1 MRIRRVERNAE
12 NRMANWVSAGCG
24 VIANE
29 LAQAMEKRGQK
40 LYGVVNRTPE
50 KAVAFAEKYG
60 VQKVFTS
67 FQDVCAD
74 PAVDIIYIST
84 PHNTHIHFL
93 RKALAAGK
101 HVLCEKS
108 ITLNSEE
115 LEEAV
120 QLAKEHGVVLAEA
133 MTIYHMPIY
142 KELKKRMD
150 AGKFGELRVIQMNFG
165 SYKEYDM
172 KNRFFQPESGR
183 RSTAGHRCVC
193 PFLCQNVLKFLP
205 GSDYFAGEACTYRC
219 GRAGGNTSDEPGA
232 GDGNGHI
239 VPACQAAQTG
249 HDLF

>member
-40 LYGVVNRTPE
+40 LYGVVNRTQE
-50 KAVAFAEKYG
+50 KAEAFAEKYG
-60 VQKVFTS
+60 VQKVFAS
-67 FQDVCAD
+67 FEEVCAD

-133 MTIYHMPIY
+133 MT
-142 KELKKRMD
+142 
-150 AGKFGELRVIQMNFG
+150 
-165 SYKEYDM
+165 
-172 KNRFFQPESGR
+172 
-183 RSTAGHRCVC
+183 
-193 PFLCQNVLKFLP
+193 
-205 GSDYFAGEACTYRC
+205 
-219 GRAGGNTSDEPGA
+219 TSDEPGA

>member
-1 MRIRRVERNAE
+1 
-12 NRMANWVSAGCG
+12 MANWVSAGCG

-108 ITLNSEE
+108 ITLNS
-115 LEEAV
+115 
-120 QLAKEHGVVLAEA
+120 
-133 MTIYHMPIY
+133 
-142 KELKKRMD
+142 
-150 AGKFGELRVIQMNFG
+150 
-165 SYKEYDM
+165 
-172 KNRFFQPESGR
+172 
-183 RSTAGHRCVC
+183 
-193 PFLCQNVLKFLP
+193 
-205 GSDYFAGEACTYRC
+205 
-219 GRAGGNTSDEPGA
+219 
-232 GDGNGHI
+232 
-239 VPACQAAQTG
+239 
-249 HDLF
+249 